1 MRQTLVRTA
10 LRIPVPEVTR
20 WRRRH
25 AGRILCVLTVVVTA
39 IAGCG
44 IDGTDGSSAAPPP
57 FKRFVF
63 IKGVGAIPAGV
74 TFKQG
79 RTTITAG
86 GQTDELE
93 YRRATS
99 DRPVSVVLWAHQ
111 SGNTTSEFF
120 IVFAPDGTMKAY
132 ANGTPSN
139 ARGCSIRISRSD
151 ATALAGTFDCPNTR
165 PAATGSF
172 SATQ

>member
-1 MRQTLVRTA
+1 MRPSEVRTA
-10 LRIPVPEVTR
+10 PPIPVPEVTR

-25 AGRILCVLTVVVTA
+25 AGWFLCVLTVVVTA
-39 IAGCG
+39 TAGCG
-44 IDGTDGSSAAPPP
+44 IGGTEGNSETPPR
-57 FKRFVF
+57 FKRLVF
-63 IKGVGAIPAGV
+63 TKGIGAIPAGV
-74 TFKQG
+74 TFTRGQ
-79 RTTITAG
+79 TIITAG
-86 GQTDELE
+86 GKTDELE

-120 IVFAPDGTMKAY
+120 IVFASDGTMKAY

-151 ATALAGTFDCPNTR
+151 ATALVGTFDCPNAR

-172 SATQ
+172 SATR